1 MFGKTWTQ
9 VISIILMVL
18 LASICV
24 LADDQEETEGSYTV
38 EPIEVRG
45 KRLRDLVGEPLSES
59 PGLELSTSVI
69 EQAEIERQGAKTLI
83 DALEYIP
90 GAWVETRGR
99 KVKQF
104 FSTRGQKYPYPE
116 YAVDGAW
123 QREFHEMPYFFSA
136 SNVER
141 IQVIRSSAA
150 LLMGLSGLAGVINI
164 VPKEYEEPETSGEI
178 EYGTFDS
185 YRFHL
190 SHGATAGTVSYA
202 LNAGSD
208 HTEGPEGRNSAE
220 DITNFLGSLR
230 WRPVDSLSIKANLF
244 HLYGERELTQAEP
257 PATLRL
263 QEALE
268 RFDPLQS
275 TLFSVKTY
283 FRPSDRAST
292 ELMLHYID
300 RDHTFVS
307 ATEIPHVSTREW
319 DYEWGMNLVQALG
332 LSQNNILRVGG
343 LYNHWI
349 APNGKRFYVGRRTD
363 LETYSAVMVDEHRFG
378 RMILDG
384 GLRWAKT
391 YINDYGAFN
400 INGSS
405 RGFGDV
411 VPVEDEWEPSIFN
424 GSVGAAYYLSS
435 VLSLHLNLASGYIQP
450 RVGTLDV
457 NLEEPKNERR
467 VKLDLGVRA
476 AQEGIGQIS
485 LVGFLT
491 QQTDAIVLSGKT
503 EEMNGRV
510 MELYINRDQDQ
521 IGAELEAKA
530 EPLLNVVQPFI
541 NVTAMRSRA
550 ESEGEMERN
559 KELPQF
565 IINGGLYASRSRFD
579 VSVFWK
585 YVSSY
590 ESTRFVA
597 AKSGEAPV
605 PQPLGD
611 FHVLNATAGWSLGG
625 RHRARIYV
633 EVKNLTDRK
642 FSTVVGYPDFG
653 RRFTLGLRQA
663 FR

>member
-1 MFGKTWTQ
+1 MFGKTWIQ
-9 VISIILMVL
+9 GISIILIVL
-18 LASICV
+18 LTSTCV
-24 LADDQEETEGSYTV
+24 LADDPEDTEGSYTV
-38 EPIEVRG
+38 EPIEVKG
-45 KRLRDLVGEPLSES
+45 KRLRDVINKPLSES
-59 PGLELSTSVI
+59 PGLELSTSVV
-69 EQAEIERQGAKTLI
+69 EQSEMERQGAKTLT

-150 LLMGLSGLAGVINI
+150 LLTGLSGLAGVINV

-178 EYGTFDS
+178 EYGTFDC

-190 SHGATAGTVSYA
+190 SHGATAGTLSYA

-257 PATLRL
+257 PATSRL

-275 TLFSVKTY
+275 TLFNVKTY
-283 FRPSDRAST
+283 FRPSDKAST
-292 ELMLHYID
+292 ELSLHYID
-300 RDHTFVS
+300 RDNNFVS
-307 ATEIPHVSTREW
+307 ETETPHVSTREW
-319 DYEWGMNLVQALG
+319 DYEWGINLIQALG
-332 LSQNNILRVGG
+332 LSQSNTLRVGG

-363 LETYSAVMVDEHRFG
+363 LETYSAVIVDEHRFG
-378 RMILDG
+378 PMILDG

-391 YINDYGAFN
+391 YINDYGAFSV
-400 INGSS
+400 NGSS

-435 VLSLHLNLASGYIQP
+435 ILSLHFNLASGYIQP
-450 RVGTLDV
+450 RVGSLDV

-467 VKLDLGVRA
+467 IKMDLGVRA
-476 AQEGIGQIS
+476 GQVS

-491 QQTDAIVLSGKT
+491 QQMDAIALSGKT

-510 MELYINRDQDQ
+510 MELYMNRDQDQ
-521 IGAELEAKA
+521 IGLELEAKV
-530 EPLLNVVQPFI
+530 EPLFSIVQPFI

-550 ESEGEMERN
+550 ESEGEMKRDQES
-559 KELPQF
+559 PQL
-565 IINGGLYASRSRFD
+565 IMNGGLYASRSRFD

-590 ESTRFVA
+590 KSTRFVA
-597 AKSGEAPV
+597 AKSGESPV

-611 FHVLNATAGWSLGG
+611 FHVLNATAGWSPGG

-633 EVKNLTDRK
+633 EVKNITDKK

-653 RRFTLGLRQA
+653 RRLTLGLRQT